1 MGQYLAA
8 TRGEIG
14 QEPSIPVGGVILKP
28 KNRKSYSNILQQDT
42 FIHV

>member
-1 MGQYLAA
+1 MGQHLAA

-14 QEPSIPVGGVILKP
+14 QEPSIPVVDVILKP